1 MPTLPDTVPA
11 GGSLTFPLRGG
22 EHGLTAPV
30 LSFSVEQLTGP
41 RPLGFAPD
49 GGPEPA
55 EPDPVNAPRVSIIGV
70 GAACHGVGS
79 LTTCTLDSV
88 DPHTDVEVVVETVP
102 SFQAQLLT
110 VRLTDVDRPAVER
123 VVEISPLEVTAG
135 LLVPSGAIAA
145 GQQIALAIDANA
157 PLTSPAVTF
166 TLPEGSDAAFDP
178 GTSDEGCEPVDV
190 RTVACRWGA
199 LPAGRSDVVGPRVVG
214 TTELTLVAIRLTADE
229 LTSPVTEG
237 VDVLAEEPDLVPWL
251 PHAQLGVT
259 DNAGQQ
265 VLLSVANLDTQTS
278 ITGVR
283 MRVEIQSGDG
293 YLSLSTA
300 NVRCQ
305 ILSTQVAECATAW
318 NASHT
323 GPDFDASTLAPLGSV
338 TSTPS
343 ATTVTGLRVAG
354 GAPGTVVVVTITA
367 DNAATQGWT
376 LTLP

>member
-1 MPTLPDTVPA
+1 MPA

-110 VRLTDVDRPAVER
+110 VRLTDGDRPAVER
-123 VVEISPLEVTAG
+123 VVEITPLEVTAG

-157 PLTSPAVTF
+157 PLTSPTVTF
-166 TLPEGSDAAFDP
+166 TLPEGSDATFDP
-178 GTSDEGCEPVDV
+178 GASDEGCEPVDV

-214 TTELTLVAIRLTADE
+214 TTELTPVAIRLTADE

-237 VDVLAEEPDLVPWL
+237 VDVLAEEPDLVFTPEIRPGDSSGLQVYL
-251 PHAQLGVT
+251 PLT
-259 DNAGQQ
+259 NSGQ
-265 VLLSVANLDTQTS
+265 ST

-283 MRVEIQSGDG
+283 MRVEIESGPG
-293 YLSLSTA
+293 HLSLL
-300 NVRCQ
+300 NGLVRCAVEQ
-305 ILSTQVAECATAW
+305 PDALAAECALARTL
-318 NASHT
+318 T
-323 GPDFDASTLAPLGSV
+323 GPAFDNSTLAPGS
-338 TSTPS
+338 SD
-343 ATTVTGLRVAG
+343 AVTGLRLANS
-354 GAPGTVVVVTITA
+354 APGTVLLVTLTA
-367 DNAATQGWT
+367 DNDVRQEHWITV
-376 LTLP
+376 P